1 MGYGYRISTDVHR
14 VTLSE
19 LADPILQTACL
30 NGSDMKIAATVVFSL
45 LFLTTPL
52 LAREKSDVLVMNN
65 GDRLTC
71 EIKGLDAGV
80 LYVSF
85 DYIKGTTEINWLK
98 VNHIES
104 KQLFLVKT
112 AQGSSYTGTLST
124 AETGEARPIS
134 IEVSNEQNHTTEL
147 RRRDVVQID
156 QTDNNFWRR
165 FNGEI
170 NSGFIFS
177 KANASTQ
184 YSLSSNVS
192 YPRERWTAGGSF
204 TSSLTGNTGAP
215 TSTRNDGS
223 VYYRHLM
230 RWNNWFYTG
239 VGSLLQSTEQ
249 DIRLQSSI
257 GGGVGRYVKNTN
269 RARIAVYGGLAY
281 QNTKYN
287 NTTPDPSQNT
297 VAGLV
302 GASAE
307 LFRFNKTNL
316 TATTTVIPAFNQPG
330 RVFTTLNA
338 TYWMKFWSNFT
349 WNVSFYGNW
358 DNQPPPTFSGSDYG
372 TSTGLGWTFGNQ

>member
-1 MGYGYRISTDVHR
+1 
-14 VTLSE
+14 
-19 LADPILQTACL
+19 
-30 NGSDMKIAATVVFSL
+30 MKIADTVVFCVM
-45 LFLTTPL
+45 FLTMPL
-52 LAREKSDVLVMNN
+52 LARDKSDVLVMNN

-85 DYIKGTTEINWLK
+85 DYIKGTTEVNWLK
-98 VNHIES
+98 VHYIES

-124 AETGEARPIS
+124 AETAEARPIS
-134 IEVSNEQNHTTEL
+134 IAVVNDQDHTTEL

-156 QTDNNFWRR
+156 QTDTNFWRR

-177 KANASTQ
+177 KANSSTQ
-184 YSLSSNVS
+184 YSLSSSVS

-230 RWNNWFYTG
+230 RWDNWFYTG

-281 QNTKYN
+281 QNTRYDPV
-287 NTTPDPSQNT
+287 TPDRSQNT
-297 VAGLV
+297 LAGLL

-316 TATTTVIPAFNQPG
+316 TIATTVIPAFNQPG

-372 TSTGLGWTFGNQ
+372 TSTGLGWTFGNR

>member
-1 MGYGYRISTDVHR
+1 M
-14 VTLSE
+14 
-19 LADPILQTACL
+19 
-30 NGSDMKIAATVVFSL
+30 
-45 LFLTTPL
+45 
-52 LAREKSDVLVMNN
+52 
-65 GDRLTC
+65 
-71 EIKGLDAGV
+71 
-80 LYVSF
+80 
-85 DYIKGTTEINWLK
+85 
-98 VNHIES
+98 
-104 KQLFLVKT
+104 
-112 AQGSSYTGTLST
+112 
-124 AETGEARPIS
+124 
-134 IEVSNEQNHTTEL
+134 
-147 RRRDVVQID
+147 VQID
-156 QTDNNFWRR
+156 QTDTNFWRR

-192 YPRERWTAGGSF
+192 YPRERWTAGGAF

-281 QNTKYN
+281 QNTRYDP
-287 NTTPDPSQNT
+287 TTPDRSQNT
-297 VAGLV
+297 LAGLL

-316 TATTTVIPAFNQPG
+316 TIATTVVPAFNQPG

-372 TSTGLGWTFGNQ
+372 TSTGLGWTFGNR